1 MREMDQRYTMNA
13 VIALFFNAS
22 YVNLVLYKYTKYW
35 IKDNNIYID
44 YKGLSYLEYTN
55 MVQKVS
61 NHKLFIGKYRYKGE
75 IDYHTVFIL
84 RINPTQR
91 RLISLVENRYYHL
104 LSDEVKK
111 QIFIFTSVYSIDS
124 NKTDRTMIVF
134 EDVNLENKN
143 EVFTLNCI
151 EEQDINIQIS
161 PCLEDMSYFE

>member
-1 MREMDQRYTMNA
+1 MDQRYTMNA

-84 RINPTQR
+84 RIDSTQR
-91 RLISLVENRYYHL
+91 RLISLIENKYYHL

-161 PCLEDMSYFE
+161 PCLKEDMSYFE

>member
-1 MREMDQRYTMNA
+1 
-13 VIALFFNAS
+13 
-22 YVNLVLYKYTKYW
+22 
-35 IKDNNIYID
+35 
-44 YKGLSYLEYTN
+44 

-84 RINPTQR
+84 RIDSTQR
-91 RLISLVENRYYHL
+91 RLISLVENKYYHL

>member
-1 MREMDQRYTMNA
+1 MDQRYTMNA

-35 IKDNNIYID
+35 IKDDNIYID

-84 RINPTQR
+84 LTIR
-91 RLISLVENRYYHL
+91 
-104 LSDEVKK
+104 
-111 QIFIFTSVYSIDS
+111 
-124 NKTDRTMIVF
+124 
-134 EDVNLENKN
+134 
-143 EVFTLNCI
+143 
-151 EEQDINIQIS
+151 
-161 PCLEDMSYFE
+161 

>member
-35 IKDNNIYID
+35 IKITISIQTTKAYHTQSIQIW
-44 YKGLSYLEYTN
+44 YK
-55 MVQKVS
+55 KVS

-91 RLISLVENRYYHL
+91 RLISLVENKYYHL

-134 EDVNLENKN
+134 EDVNLESKN
-143 EVFTLNCI
+143 EVFTLNHI